1 MKLTE
6 ALKILQQAPKN
17 ASPFRVALA
26 CGFTPLHVQ
35 TFLAAH
41 LQQRFADRQASAAPG
56 LYGDVPGTLAS
67 LKHGAVDGVAVPL
80 EWADL
85 DPRLGY
91 REAGAWG
98 VKALPDILSGAVAM
112 LGRIA
117 AALEEIPAEIPIA
130 VSLPTLPLPPI
141 FHMAGWRAGEAQLD
155 LEQKVAEFASR
166 IARRCSLVNSARLA
180 EDSPPAGRYDLK
192 TDLRAGLPYTL
203 PHAAAVASALSRLL
217 VPPPPKKAIITDL
230 DDTLWSG
237 LVGEIGPENVSWD
250 LASHSQLHGLYQK
263 LLAALAEEGVLIGAA
278 SKNDPAVV
286 QRAFEREDLLLRPE
300 WIFPLEVHWGAKSG
314 SIERI
319 LRTWNISADSVVFV
333 DDSAM
338 ELAEA
343 ASAHP
348 GIECLLFPKTD
359 YAAAYALLRRLR
371 DLFGKPRVSPE
382 DVIRLESIRQGA
394 PFQQADGDSTSEAF
408 LQQADA
414 VITFDFSLAADPRAL
429 ELVNKTNQF
438 NLNGVRYTE
447 ADWKKRLERPGEF
460 LAVVSYRDKFGPLG
474 KIAVMEGRREEEA
487 LVIDTWVMSCR
498 AFSRRI
504 EHQCLQAMFERY
516 AALEIFF
523 HFQPTPRNGPL
534 QDFLASIAGQRPGA
548 PFALNRALFEEK
560 RPPLYQRVAASPTS
574 SNQWIT
580 SLSA

>member
-192 TDLRAGLPYTL
+192 TDLDR
-203 PHAAAVASALSRLL
+203 
-217 VPPPPKKAIITDL
+217 K
-230 DDTLWSG
+230 
-237 LVGEIGPENVSWD
+237 
-250 LASHSQLHGLYQK
+250 
-263 LLAALAEEGVLIGAA
+263 
-278 SKNDPAVV
+278 
-286 QRAFEREDLLLRPE
+286 
-300 WIFPLEVHWGAKSG
+300 
-314 SIERI
+314 
-319 LRTWNISADSVVFV
+319 SVV
-333 DDSAM
+333 
-338 ELAEA
+338 
-343 ASAHP
+343 
-348 GIECLLFPKTD
+348 
-359 YAAAYALLRRLR
+359 
-371 DLFGKPRVSPE
+371 
-382 DVIRLESIRQGA
+382 
-394 PFQQADGDSTSEAF
+394 
-408 LQQADA
+408 
-414 VITFDFSLAADPRAL
+414 
-429 ELVNKTNQF
+429 
-438 NLNGVRYTE
+438 
-447 ADWKKRLERPGEF
+447 
-460 LAVVSYRDKFGPLG
+460 
-474 KIAVMEGRREEEA
+474 
-487 LVIDTWVMSCR
+487 
-498 AFSRRI
+498 
-504 EHQCLQAMFERY
+504 
-516 AALEIFF
+516 
-523 HFQPTPRNGPL
+523 
-534 QDFLASIAGQRPGA
+534 
-548 PFALNRALFEEK
+548 
-560 RPPLYQRVAASPTS
+560 
-574 SNQWIT
+574 
-580 SLSA
+580 